1 MADAQLRGDVR
12 HSTVSRA
19 ILLAASAATIGM
31 NARVLGPE
39 GQGFVALFGLAML
52 TISSIG
58 AFVAGGAVV
67 YLRRQF
73 ALRDLWL
80 PGMAWL
86 TIVTAGVGF
95 AGVMMGWLPG
105 HWALDICVAGW
116 LQAAAIFHGQLA
128 LACDEVKLHNALS
141 AGQILLTSL
150 LLATLYFGFGFQSL
164 DAWVTGLLVGL
175 LLTFLASLRIFR
187 RIGRPIWR
195 ISRPALSAMWRH
207 GRSAASGGLLQM
219 WTNRSN
225 LALLE
230 RAPSAGIAATGVYAV
245 AWYGLEAIW
254 AFSRG
259 LAPVLHSRIAGMSS
273 VKAADRRALTRRF
286 TGWSLAATAP
296 LAAIAALTPDGVYAW
311 IFGFG
316 GISPVLRALTP
327 LMLTGAVCSVWAH
340 HLSGIGAHIWNAV
353 TSGAGLLTLL
363 ILAPSWIASDDAVG
377 AAWAASVAGAVQC
390 LGLWLALTRED
401 KN

>member
-1 MADAQLRGDVR
+1 MIDARLSGDVR

-19 ILLAASAATIGM
+19 ILLAASAATIWM

-39 GQGFVALFGLAML
+39 GQGFAALFGLAML

-73 ALRDLWL
+73 APRDLWL
-80 PGMAWL
+80 PGMVWL
-86 TIVTAGVGF
+86 TIVTAAVSF
-95 AGVMMGWLPG
+95 AGVGSGWLPA
-105 HWALDICVAGW
+105 HWALDIGIAGW

-150 LLATLYFGFGFQSL
+150 LLATLYFGFGFQSE
-164 DAWVTGLLVGL
+164 DAWVTGLLIGL

-187 RIGRPIWR
+187 YIGRPIWR

-245 AWYGLEAIW
+245 AFYGLEAIW

-259 LAPVLHSRIAGMSS
+259 LAPVLHSRIAGMSD
-273 VKAADRRALTRRF
+273 VNAADRRALTRRF
-286 TGWSLAATAP
+286 TGWALAATAP
-296 LAAIAALTPDGVYAW
+296 LAAVAALTPDSVYLW
-311 IFGFG
+311 IFGFE

-340 HLSGIGAHIWNAV
+340 YLSGIGAHIWNAM

-363 ILAPSWIASDDAVG
+363 ILAPSWIASDGAVG
-377 AAWAASVAGAVQC
+377 AAWAASVAGAVQI
-390 LGLWLALTRED
+390 LGLGLALRRLD
-401 KN
+401 R